1 MEPPIP
7 VNGRMISNTA
17 KVKLNLKMGKRI
29 KDNSKTDLKK
39 GKAHI
44 HGQMEQSIL
53 VGGKMTRSM
62 AKENTIGQM
71 DDFIMENGKII
82 K

>member
-1 MEPPIP
+1 MDKNI
-7 VNGRMISNTA
+7 MD
-17 KVKLNLKMGKRI
+17 NL
-29 KDNSKTDLKK
+29 KTDLKK
-39 GKAHI
+39 EKAHI